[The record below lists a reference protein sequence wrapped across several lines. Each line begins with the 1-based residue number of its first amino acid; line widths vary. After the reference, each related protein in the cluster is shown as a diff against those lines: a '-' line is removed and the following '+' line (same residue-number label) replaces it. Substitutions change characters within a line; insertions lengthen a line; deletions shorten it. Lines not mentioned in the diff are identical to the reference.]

1 MGKSHGDLTVDVDQC
16 AVRVV
21 VVAKEILRRPQ
32 LDALEKSMLLG
43 EIRRWHQKSGEFM
56 K

>member
-16 AVRVV
+16 V

-43 EIRRWHQKSGEFM
+43 EIRR
-56 K
+56 

>member
-16 AVRVV
+16 V